1 VALGRVGSVRLDVM
15 TTPRFYT
22 SDLNTTTYDLGLGR
36 SGPDAGDDIPFY
48 VELARERGSRVLEL
62 GCGTGRVTLALAGAG
77 LRVTGLDLSAGM
89 LREASAKL
97 ARCSAETQARVK
109 LVEAD
114 MTEFRLGEAFDA
126 VLIPARA
133 FAFLLTVDLQRACL
147 AQVLEHLR
155 PGGVLSINLFDPRL
169 DLCVP
174 GFTRG
179 RAETG
184 VDPASG
190 KTYRVEVLSR
200 ENDTL
205 AQVLRESWRF
215 SELDASGSTVRVE
228 EEQLALR
235 WTYRYEM
242 RHLLEL
248 AGFASIVEYSDFQ
261 RSPAAYGRE
270 QVWVCEKPPESRL
283 ANIAASSRQPVRET
297 RGDGKE

>member
-1 VALGRVGSVRLDVM
+1 M

-22 SDLNTTTYDLGLGR
+22 SDLNTASYDLGLGR

-48 VELARERGSRVLEL
+48 VQLIRERGSRVLEL
-62 GCGTGRVTLALAGAG
+62 GCGTGRVTLALSEAG
-77 LRVTGLDLSAGM
+77 LLATGLDLSTGM
-89 LREASAKL
+89 LSQAFAKL
-97 ARCSAETQARVK
+97 ARCSLETQARVRF
-109 LVEAD
+109 VEAD
-114 MTEFRLGEAFDA
+114 MADFRLDQSFDA

-147 AQVLEHLR
+147 ARVFEHLR
-155 PGGVLSINLFDPRL
+155 PGGVLSVHLFDPRL

-174 GFTRG
+174 GFTSG
-179 RAETG
+179 RTETG
-184 VDPASG
+184 VDPATG
-190 KTYRVEVLSR
+190 KTYRVEVLTR

-205 AQVLRESWRF
+205 AQVLRERWRF
-215 SELDASGSTVRVE
+215 SELDASGSAIRAE

-248 AGFASIVEYSDFQ
+248 AGFRSTVEYSDFQ

-270 QVWVCEKPPESRL
+270 QVWVCERPPER
-283 ANIAASSRQPVRET
+283 
-297 RGDGKE
+297 